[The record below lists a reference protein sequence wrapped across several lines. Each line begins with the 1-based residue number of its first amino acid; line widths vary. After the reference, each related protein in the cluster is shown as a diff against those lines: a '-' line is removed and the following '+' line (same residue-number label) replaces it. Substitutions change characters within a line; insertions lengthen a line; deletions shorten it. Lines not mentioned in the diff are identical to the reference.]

1 MATIINQAN
10 LTYTYGTTTA
20 SVLSNPAVTER
31 AEAIAIEK
39 RALENAYH
47 AGSELTYLLAVQN
60 SGAAPVTNLT
70 VQDNLGAFT
79 PTGAAAP
86 VMPLT
91 YTGPAALY
99 IDGVFSETLTPE
111 TDESG
116 VTFTIPSLP
125 AGSNALIV
133 YQAAVNGFAPL
144 DAGSEITNT
153 ATLTVGTDPLTA
165 SATVPVDS
173 YADVSIEKEMS
184 PNPIGTGDTLTVTF
198 TIENRGNVAATGL
211 VLTDDFPLSLS
222 DVAVLVNGA
231 SVTDFTFE
239 DNTLTLPASDQTAL
253 TVPAATFETSDT
265 GAVTVTPGT
274 MTVTVTGTI

>member
-70 VQDNLGAFT
+70 VRDNLGAFT

-111 TDESG
+111 ADESG

-184 PNPIGTGDTLTVTF
+184 PNPIGTGDTLTVIF
-198 TIENRGNVAATGL
+198 TIENCGNVAATDL

-222 DVAVLVNGA
+222 DVAVSVNGA